1 MNIDLVI
8 THGCRVVAGAMAV
21 ATILLL
27 LLLGPGEAHA
37 VGPDDAADLTVVI
50 DDVRSGDGVLRVQ
63 IMAVTEGGAEGAL
76 VAALILPPALP
87 QTRATLHGFPSG
99 RYLARVH
106 HDVDGDEQMA
116 TNLVGMPQEP
126 WGVSNDARGR
136 FGPPAVKDMIM
147 TLGVDGAALRM
158 TLVH

>member
-8 THGCRVVAGAMAV
+8 THGCRLAAGAMAI

-27 LLLGPGEAHA
+27 ILLGLDAVHA
-37 VGPDDAADLTVVI
+37 ADPDTADLTVVI

-63 IMAVTEGGAEGAL
+63 ILAVTEDGAEGEP
-76 VAALILPPALP
+76 VAALILPPASP
-87 QTRATLHGFPSG
+87 ETRATLHGFPRG

-106 HDVDGDEQMA
+106 HDVDGDEEMA

-147 TLGVDGAALRM
+147 TLGVEGAALRM